1 MKKQLHWVFAAVLS
15 ILFMT
20 SCEKVIEFDTSISQ
34 SELVLNA
41 VPSAQQQ
48 LFVNFAHT
56 HFFLDTV
63 NGYPLQ
69 DANIVMSINGNTYHP
84 STQKGCNYFFDYT
97 LQEDDSLFVT
107 IDAGGRTI
115 TSHTTVPRMPI
126 ITSPIAQTN
135 DTGAFHLM
143 IVNFNIDD
151 HPNYKDYYC
160 ISVRQRDSGSRYIP
174 YLDRYDT
181 IDTTFNTLFLCN
193 DKALI
198 DPTLAAEMSFRGF
211 VPADRLLSSDEMF
224 DGKRHNT
231 TLMLIL
237 LRDTNEVQPY
247 VHQYTLD
254 VETVSPDRFR
264 YLKDIANATS
274 MLQLLTEPPAV
285 YSNVQGALGI
295 FAANARCRIP
305 LITLNGGTLPPPRK
319 E

>member
-1 MKKQLHWVFAAVLS
+1 MA
-15 ILFMT
+15 
-20 SCEKVIEFDTSISQ
+20 SCEKVIEFDTSISN

-48 LFVNFAHT
+48 LFVNLAYS

-63 NGYPLQ
+63 NGYPLG
-69 DANIVMSINGNTYHP
+69 DASMVMSINGSNYYP
-84 STQKGCNYFFDYT
+84 STQRGCNYFFDYT

-115 TSHTTVPRMPI
+115 TAHTTVPRMPV
-126 ITSPIAQTN
+126 ITNPSALTS

-143 IVNFNIDD
+143 LVNFNIDD
-151 HPNYKDYYC
+151 HPDYKDYYC
-160 ISVRQRDSGSRYIP
+160 ISIRQRDSGCRYSP

-181 IDTTFNTLFLCN
+181 IDTTYATLFLCN

-198 DPTLAAEMSFRGF
+198 DPQAAAEMSYSGF

-231 TLMLIL
+231 TLVLIL

-247 VHQYTLD
+247 IHQYSLD

-264 YLKDIANATS
+264 YLKDVANATS
-274 MLQLLTEPPAV
+274 MMQMLTEPPAV

-295 FAANARCRIP
+295 FAANARQRIP
-305 LITLNGGTLPPPRK
+305 LITLTGGTRPPLGT

>member
-107 IDAGGRTI
+107 IDAGDRTI
-115 TSHTTVPRMPI
+115 TSHTTVPRIPV
-126 ITSPIAQTN
+126 ITNPIAQTN

-160 ISVRQRDSGSRYIP
+160 ISIRQRDSGSHYIP

-181 IDTTFNTLFLCN
+181 IDTTYNTLFLCN

-198 DPTLAAEMSFRGF
+198 DPTLAAEMSYRGF
-211 VPADRLLSSDEMF
+211 VPADRLLSSDEKF
-224 DGKRHNT
+224 DGRLHNT
-231 TLMLIL
+231 TLLLIL

-247 VHQYTLD
+247 IHQYTLD

-295 FAANARCRIP
+295 FAANARCQFP
-305 LITLNGGTLPPPRK
+305 LITITGGTLPPPRK

>member
-1 MKKQLHWVFAAVLS
+1 MKKQFHWAFAAVLF
-15 ILFMT
+15 ILLMA

-48 LFVNFAHT
+48 LFVNFAYT

-63 NGYPLQ
+63 HGYPLK
-69 DANIVMSINGNTYHP
+69 DANIVMSINGNNYYP
-84 STQKGCNYFFDYT
+84 STQKGSNYFFDYT

-107 IDAGGRTI
+107 INAGGRII

-126 ITSPIAQTN
+126 ITNPVAQTN

-143 IVNFNIDD
+143 VVNFNIDD

-160 ISVRQRDSGSRYIP
+160 ISIRQRDSGSHYIP
-174 YLDRYDT
+174 YLDIYDT
-181 IDTTFNTLFLCN
+181 IDTTYNTLFLCN

-211 VPADRLLSSDEMF
+211 VPADRLMSSDEMF
-224 DGKRHNT
+224 DGQLHNT

-247 VHQYTLD
+247 IHQYTLD

-274 MLQLLTEPPAV
+274 MLQLLTEPPAI

-295 FAANARCRIP
+295 FAANARRQFP